1 VHNRELIA
9 IIRKMSTDKTDLEYL
24 PDFSLMA
31 CLEIERLTAELE
43 KATQND

>member
-1 VHNRELIA
+1 MHNRELIA

-43 KATQND
+43 RANKDE

>member
-9 IIRKMSTDKTDLEYL
+9 IIRKMATDRTDLEYL

-31 CLEIERLTAELE
+31 CTEIERLTAELE
-43 KATQND
+43 RANKDE